1 MPLFIMLPKMTASRE
16 AFDETEYVS
25 FLIKDTE
32 LLEKYS

>member
-1 MPLFIMLPKMTASRE
+1 MNLRLWVIE